1 MAPKTP
7 YVSKGKFFRTRLF
20 RTNNYDHLRSTRKV
34 EEMIFWRRKIYFFGK
49 EEKPGR
55 KIFDEREYILTD
67 MMIIIMRSAW

>member
-7 YVSKGKFFRTRLF
+7 SVWKGKFFRTRL
-20 RTNNYDHLRSTRKV
+20 TYNYDHLRSTRKV
-34 EEMIFWRRKIYFFGK
+34 EEMIFWRSKIYFFGK

-67 MMIIIMRSAW
+67 MMIFIMRSAW